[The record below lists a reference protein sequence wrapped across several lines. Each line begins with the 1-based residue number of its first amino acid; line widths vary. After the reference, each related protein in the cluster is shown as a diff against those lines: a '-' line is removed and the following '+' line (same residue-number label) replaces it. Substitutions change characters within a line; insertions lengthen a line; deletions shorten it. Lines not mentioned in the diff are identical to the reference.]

1 MNISR
6 GITMSSSTY
15 ARKGGGIADL
25 IQQFEIAPLEE
36 SKDLRPQQPTR
47 MKLLIDIYQGY
58 LTQERFYIDDPDD
71 VRYGFFKED
80 ALKHLLIAP
89 TPAETNVFV
98 QSNPQFEEQKNNI
111 DIFSPFV
118 TRLLQNSYDH
128 GHNNFM
134 IAQNTISKIVWDSFG
149 AMLTGQKEKPLQIEL
164 GADVETYFMH
174 GTTYVH
180 AKLVGNAQNNFG
192 GSAQYSTLEATGIV
206 ETCAEKAQESTF
218 IINEVLNANW
228 GSEDAPDKCIFKT
241 HNPKTKQSLVENLP
255 SGNRIIY
262 VRSNGKEQ
270 IVRDYDE

>member
-1 MNISR
+1 MNN
-6 GITMSSSTY
+6 STY

-71 VRYGFFKED
+71 FRYGSFKGD

-89 TPAETNVFV
+89 TPAEINVFV
-98 QSNPQFEEQKNNI
+98 QSNPQFEKQKNNI
-111 DIFSPFV
+111 NIFSPFV
-118 TRLLQNSYDH
+118 TRLLQNSYDQ

-134 IAQNTISKIVWDSFG
+134 IPQNTLSKTVWHGFG
-149 AMLTGQKEKPLQIEL
+149 QMLTGQKEKPLQIEL
-164 GADVETYFMH
+164 CADMEADFMH
-174 GTTYVH
+174 GATYVH
-180 AKLVGNAQNNFG
+180 AKLVGNALDYFG

-206 ETCAEKAQESTF
+206 ETCAEKAEESTF

-228 GSEDAPDKCIFKT
+228 ESEDVPIRCIFKT
-241 HNPKTKQSLVENLP
+241 HNPKTKQSLVQNLP

-262 VRSNGKEQ
+262 VHSNGKEQ